1 MESCGL
7 RVMFL
12 GIRLTRRGIVMVNL
26 DLLMRFTMIMK
37 ESQCIGFYQD
47 QETEVG
53 KITLNVSRP
62 TESDKVQD

>member
-1 MESCGL
+1 MESYGL

-12 GIRLTRRGIVMVNL
+12 GIRLKRRGIVMVNL

-47 QETEVG
+47 QETEEG
-53 KITLNVSRP
+53 KLTLNVSRP